1 MIPISL
7 KLRNFMAYREASISF
22 EGIHLAALTGENGA
36 GKSSLLDAITWVLW
50 GKARARRDDELIR
63 LGESEMEVEYTFSL
77 NDNLYRI
84 VRKRDASKRGRS
96 NLSFQIEDAG
106 GWRTLTE
113 NSLRATEAKITQLM
127 RLDYDTFINS
137 AFLLQGRADEFTTKR
152 PAERKKILGDILG
165 LEVYDQYANRAKEL
179 AAGKDQEVRVVEA
192 SIQHIDQELA
202 REAGY
207 RADLAIAEKEAAD
220 LSQQLEVAEQEMIR
234 LRDRHRAI
242 NDKQRQ
248 LEDLR
253 DRLSAVEAD
262 ITDLEDAVQVAEA
275 VVGRFQAILN
285 RGQEIEQGLAEL
297 EQARAAVNDWDERL
311 HESTRL
317 FDRKHQFDRTLQAVR
332 RQPGFRCWLPGRQ
345 LSIRPASS
353 WVKRR
358 PASRFWKESTT
369 SATSIATGWQSWHRR
384 APGWLSRTNNLNWKW
399 RKSGST

>member
-1 MIPISL
+1 MPRYFREELIVIPISL

-63 LGESEMEVEYTFSL
+63 VGESDMEVEYTFSL
-77 NDNLYRI
+77 NDNVYRI

-96 NLSFQIEDAG
+96 NLSFQVEDAG

-113 NSLRATEAKITQLM
+113 NSLRATEQKITQLM

-137 AFLLQGRADEFTTKR
+137 AVLLQGRADEFTTKR

-165 LEVYDQYANRAKEL
+165 LEIYNQYADRAKQL
-179 AAGKDQEVRVVEA
+179 AAGKEQELRVVEVA
-192 SIQHIDQELA
+192 IQHIDQELA

-207 RADLAIAEKEAAD
+207 RKDLAAAEREAAD

-248 LEDLR
+248 LEDCLLYTS
-253 DRLSAVEAD
+253 DAAD
-262 ITDLEDAVQVAEA
+262 E
-275 VVGRFQAILN
+275 VVP
-285 RGQEIEQGLAEL
+285 
-297 EQARAAVNDWDERL
+297 V
-311 HESTRL
+311 
-317 FDRKHQFDRTLQAVR
+317 
-332 RQPGFRCWLPGRQ
+332 
-345 LSIRPASS
+345 
-353 WVKRR
+353 
-358 PASRFWKESTT
+358 
-369 SATSIATGWQSWHRR
+369 
-384 APGWLSRTNNLNWKW
+384 
-399 RKSGST
+399 